1 MPQKS
6 AEGTATLDKALDV
19 LDTIGR
25 SGEGLSQAEIA
36 ERLQMPR
43 TTVYRLLGT
52 LVDRGL
58 LRRDPLRRVFC
69 LGFRCF
75 EYARQAYSMPDLVAA
90 ASVELRSLRDLT
102 GETTYLATL
111 DGLEVLS
118 LERVDGAHSQRSAAA
133 LGQRKPLHCTSQG
146 KAILSALEPA
156 QRDAIIKDLPM
167 TPLTPHTITDRR
179 RLQAELKATA
189 ARGYAIDDEEIVA
202 GVRCCGAPV
211 VDSSG
216 HVRGAISVAAPAFR
230 MPMERIE
237 LLGPEIAQAAR
248 RIGAQLAPVRSRVR
262 EGPVDVVD
270 SEWAF
275 NGSFPRWSQGHNA
288 LFWADTLA
296 PAVHLLQLGADR
308 CIAATES
315 PIEAM
320 LLHADGVAVCT
331 HDGWWHVNDS
341 GEASP
346 MTHLPRQ
353 RYSAVCTGHDG
364 TAWCCVPDGERWRI
378 GALLPD
384 GEITA
389 NWHVNEPATALAWD
403 PDGERLYAAGSDSG
417 TLYVMRIG
425 SPTVRRLATVPK
437 GSGRLSGLAA
447 DKAGGVWSAL
457 REGWSVVRFGPD
469 GTLDRVIGLPVPC
482 PTDLAFAGA
491 AGNRLFVVTGRGGL
505 TAETLNNA
513 PLSGRVFEV
522 QAEVEG
528 LTAVPLQLCER
539 QSA

>member
-1 MPQKS
+1 MAQKS

-58 LRRDPLRRVFC
+58 LRRDPLRRVYC

-118 LERVDGAHSQRSAAA
+118 LERVDGVHSHRSAAA

-146 KAILSALEPA
+146 KAILSALDAA

-167 TPLTPHTITDRR
+167 SPLTPHTITDRR
-179 RLQAELKATA
+179 RLQAELKVTA
-189 ARGYAIDDEEIVA
+189 ARGYAIDDEEILL

-211 VDSSG
+211 IDSAG
-216 HVRGAISVAAPAFR
+216 NVRGAISVAAPAFR
-230 MPMERIE
+230 MPMERVE

-248 RIGAQLAPVRSRVR
+248 RIGAQLAPARSRVR
-262 EGPVDVVD
+262 EGPVDVVE

-275 NGSFPRWSQGHNA
+275 NGGFPRWSQDHNA
-288 LFWADTLA
+288 LYWADTLA
-296 PAVHLLQLGADR
+296 PAVHRLQLGTNR
-308 CIAATES
+308 CIAAMES

-320 LLHADGVAVCT
+320 LLHADGLAVGT
-331 HDGWWHVNDS
+331 QDGWWLVNDA
-341 GEASP
+341 GEAAP
-346 MTHLPRQ
+346 MTHFPLR
-353 RYSAVCTGHDG
+353 RYTALCTSPDG
-364 TAWCCVPDGERWRI
+364 TAWCCVPDGSRWSV
-378 GALLPD
+378 GALLPG
-384 GEITA
+384 GEIAA
-389 NWHVNEPATALAWD
+389 NWQLGEPVTALAWAA
-403 PDGERLYAAGSDSG
+403 DGEQLYAAGSDSG

-425 SPTVRRLATVPK
+425 SPTVRRLASVPK

-447 DKAGGVWSAL
+447 DRSGGVWSAL
-457 REGWSVVRFGPD
+457 REGWSVVRFAAD
-469 GTLDRVIGLPVPC
+469 GSLDRVIGLPVPC

-491 AGNRLFVVTGRGGL
+491 AGNRLYVVTGRGGL

-522 QAEVEG
+522 HAEVEG
-528 LTAVPLQLCER
+528 LAPAPL
-539 QSA
+539 A